1 MNGHSTH
8 RWCRYLPAAPLRR
21 DVAEELKR
29 AQEQLSLVSIDRRD
43 FDDVEG
49 YIVGLGDEWL
59 LMALAAVTANEALHR
74 CRHGEVE
81 DSRHCQPKLR
91 P

>member
-1 MNGHSTH
+1 VSK
-8 RWCRYLPAAPLRR
+8 RAA

-59 LMALAAVTANEALHR
+59 LMALAAVTANAGSASLPAWR
-74 CRHGEVE
+74 GRRQ
-81 DSRHCQPKLR
+81 SPL
-91 P
+91 PT